1 MKSLYLD
8 IEEFFFK
15 RKKLNKD
22 NLSNIE
28 TLKIIEEV
36 LKQK

>member
-8 IEEFFFK
+8 IEEFFK